1 MILAI
6 LLISCVASFIVYHIY
21 FLETD
26 ECESNPCL
34 NNGTCTDLV
43 YNYNCTCEHGYFGRN
58 CENGMYIQTLR
69 KACCVC
75 LSKEITKHRKHWCFI
90 LVFTKSTRVL
100 GKF

>member
-43 YNYNCTCEHGYFGRN
+43 YDYNCTCELFNLVEQELLTIPEH
-58 CENGMYIQTLR
+58 
-69 KACCVC
+69 
-75 LSKEITKHRKHWCFI
+75 LSSHPV
-90 LVFTKSTRVL
+90 LVGFVL
-100 GKF
+100 LDP

>member
-43 YNYNCTCEHGYFGRN
+43 YDYNCTCEHGYFGRN
-58 CENGMYIQTLR
+58 CENGTYIHTL
-69 KACCVC
+69 
-75 LSKEITKHRKHWCFI
+75 HRHN
-90 LVFTKSTRVL
+90 L
-100 GKF
+100 GSYMSV